1 MAAPDQPE
9 QGFVPYYEDLHN
21 RLSNLPTTIMV
32 LAAEE
37 ISFGEVLMQQDAF
50 QED

>member
-1 MAAPDQPE
+1 MGMAEPDE
-9 QGFVPYYEDLHN
+9 NFKSYYEN
-21 RLSNLPTTIMV
+21 IQKRLDGLPTTIMV

-37 ISFGEVLMQQDAF
+37 ISFGEVLFQQDNF